1 MRTNKFLAINTI
13 QMFNR
18 YFVGLVFSFLLLSG
32 LSCAQ
37 SDVKVIDYMDQTKSY
52 SQQGAALYNKYL
64 FQFTA
69 LGICDVYDMK
79 KKQHIAQMNYESS

>member
-1 MRTNKFLAINTI
+1 
-13 QMFNR
+13 
-18 YFVGLVFSFLLLSG
+18 
-32 LSCAQ
+32 
-37 SDVKVIDYMDQTKSY
+37 MDQTKSY